1 MTTRYYLGVDGGQSS
16 TTALIGDDSGRVL
29 GYGRG
34 APCYLLADA
43 LSGSLAA
50 ACKQA
55 GLALADVQFA
65 SACLGF
71 SGGAEGKEAI
81 VRSIVK
87 ADKLTLTHD
96 ASIALSGSRADI
108 IVIAGT
114 GSMAFGRNA
123 AGRTARAGG
132 WGFVFGDEG
141 GGFDLARQAL
151 RAALRF
157 EEGWGPP
164 TALLGILLAETGSG
178 TANELLHRCYTPEF
192 SRPVFAGYSKLV
204 DQAAE
209 AGDIV
214 AHQLLKNAAQ
224 DLALLAQ
231 AVRETL
237 FRTEDQP
244 SVAYAG
250 AVFRSRILLEQ
261 FRASQARVM
270 APVYGPAAG
279 ALLEAYRADGN
290 MSELS
295 QLPEI
300 EK

>member
-1 MTTRYYLGVDGGQSS
+1 MKTRYYLGVDGGQSS

-34 APCYLLADA
+34 LPCYLLADA
-43 LSGSLAA
+43 LSGSLATACEQAELA
-50 ACKQA
+50 AES
-55 GLALADVQFA
+55 VQFA

-81 VRSIVK
+81 VRSLVK
-87 ADKLTLTHD
+87 ADKLMLTHD
-96 ASIALSGSRADI
+96 ASIALSGSLADI

-123 AGRTARAGG
+123 AGATARAGG

-141 GGFDLARQAL
+141 GGFDLARQTL
-151 RAALRF
+151 RAALRC

-164 TALLGILLAETGSG
+164 TALLDMLLAETGSK
-178 TANELLHRCYTPEF
+178 TANELLHRCYAPEF

-209 AGDIV
+209 AGDVV
-214 AHQLLKNAAQ
+214 AQRLLENAAQ
-224 DLALLAQ
+224 ELALLAQ

-237 FRTEDQP
+237 FRAEDEP
-244 SVAYAG
+244 AVAYAG
-250 AVFRSRILLEQ
+250 AVFRSRVLLGH
-261 FRASQARVM
+261 FRAAQLRVM

>member
-1 MTTRYYLGVDGGQSS
+1 MKTRYYLGVDGGQSS

-34 APCYLLADA
+34 LPCYLVADA

-50 ACKQA
+50 ACSQA
-55 GLALADVQFA
+55 GLAMGGVQFA

-96 ASIALSGSRADI
+96 ASIALSGSLADI

-123 AGRTARAGG
+123 SGETARAGG

-164 TALLGILLAETGSG
+164 TVLLGMLLAETGSK
-178 TANELLHRCYTPEF
+178 TANELLHRCYAPEF

-204 DQAAE
+204 DVAAE
-209 AGDIV
+209 AGDV
-214 AHQLLKNAAQ
+214 LARQLLKNAAQ
-224 DLALLAQ
+224 ELALLAR

-237 FRTEDQP
+237 FRAGDDVE
-244 SVAYAG
+244 VAYAG
-250 AVFRSRILLEQ
+250 AVFRSRILLGH
-261 FRASQARVM
+261 FRASQMRVM
-270 APVYGPAAG
+270 VPVYGPAAG

-290 MSELS
+290 MGELS
-295 QLPEI
+295 RLPEI